1 MIRGNYILF
10 CELERGGGSVERLN
24 KAPHWTM
31 IGGSGNTR
39 RMK

>member
-10 CELERGGGSVERLN
+10 CEREIQTERGSVERTN

-31 IGGSGNTR
+31 IGGSGNI
-39 RMK
+39 

>member
-10 CELERGGGSVERLN
+10 CERDTDRERERGSVERTN

-31 IGGSGNTR
+31 IGGSGNI
-39 RMK
+39 